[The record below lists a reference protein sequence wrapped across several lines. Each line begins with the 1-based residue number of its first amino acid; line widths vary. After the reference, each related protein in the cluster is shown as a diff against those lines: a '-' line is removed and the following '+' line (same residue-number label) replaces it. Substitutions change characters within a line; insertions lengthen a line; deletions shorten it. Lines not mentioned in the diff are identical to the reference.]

1 MKQYIPCRI
10 AALQDKLRE
19 RGLDAALIYDRENL
33 IYFAGISDL
42 EGGVLCV
49 PSNGT
54 AELFCLWMEAEHM
67 RRESGL
73 KVTGYLFP
81 ADTQSTMAAKWLH
94 KLGLERPRV
103 GFTRYF
109 ISLKDYQCLREAVP
123 QMKVGYCGGLL
134 PTAQHQ
140 VPGGDLAHPCGIQSI
155 EGRNGC
161 GTISCQSGDFGTGC
175 VG

>member
-1 MKQYIPCRI
+1 
-10 AALQDKLRE
+10 
-19 RGLDAALIYDRENL
+19 
-33 IYFAGISDL
+33 
-42 EGGVLCV
+42 
-49 PSNGT
+49 
-54 AELFCLWMEAEHM
+54 M
-67 RRESGL
+67 RRVSGL

-123 QMKVGYCGGLL
+123 QMKVEDIAAVCYQLRSIS
-134 PTAQHQ
+134 A
-140 VPGGDLAHPCGIQSI
+140 GGDLAHPCGIQSI